1 MLHGKLQLGLGHSK
15 REREKAGEREGRQ
28 KARRIERKKMR
39 RMRQETEKEWRIFFF
54 FPEKSDMTS

>member
-15 REREKAGEREGRQ
+15 REREEAGEREGRQ
-28 KARRIERKKMR
+28 KARRMERKKMR

-54 FPEKSDMTS
+54 FA